1 MTLSLAPL
9 QTYTDHHFRNAFQQ
23 VFSGVDTFYAPYLK
37 LNNDGSIKPNTKID
51 VLPENNPFQPVIPQV
66 MACSAKDFFTMA
78 DYLRSLGYAQLNWN
92 MGCPYPMVTN
102 RNLGA
107 GILDK
112 PEELKNMLN
121 EVYSRLDM
129 QLGIKMRMGLESTV
143 EILDLLPILNEFPLT
158 EVIIH
163 GRYARQL
170 YTGNVDR
177 NRFEECLRISG
188 HPLVFNGDVT
198 TAEEADEIMQ
208 RFPAVKGIM
217 IGRGAMI
224 NPSLFE
230 EIASGS
236 IDDASAYREKL
247 YTLSEYLLES
257 TARSNPDK
265 GYPLGKLKSY
275 WEYLCDG
282 LSDGKQLFRKLKK
295 CDDTKQFFMHL
306 DAYLRD

>member
-1 MTLSLAPL
+1 MKLSLAPL

-37 LNNDGSIKPNTKID
+37 LNNDGSIKPNTKTD

-66 MACSAKDFFTMA
+66 MACSATDFFTMA
-78 DYLRSLGYAQLNWN
+78 DYLESLGYKELNWN

-102 RNLGA
+102 KNLGA
-107 GILDK
+107 GILNK
-112 PEELKNMLN
+112 PEELKNMLDD
-121 EVYSRLDM
+121 VYVRLGM
-129 QLGIKMRMGLESTV
+129 RLGIKMRMGLESTQ
-143 EILDLLPILNEFPLT
+143 EILGLLPILNEYPLT
-158 EVIIH
+158 EIIIH

-170 YTGNVDR
+170 YTGEVDR
-177 NRFEECLRISG
+177 ERFEECLHTAR
-188 HPLVFNGDVT
+188 HPLVYNGDVT
-198 TAEEADEIMQ
+198 TAEEAADIRR
-208 RFPAVKGIM
+208 RFPEIKGIM
-217 IGRGAMI
+217 MGRGAMT

-230 EIASGS
+230 EIAFGS
-236 IDDASAYREKL
+236 VDDASTYRAKL
-247 YTLSEYLLES
+247 YTLSEHLLES

-275 WEYLCDG
+275 WEYLGEG